1 MSDAIELA
9 EKKPPQS
16 PEERFTNLV
25 ALTIAILASFVV
37 FTNIKSGNV
46 AEAMQQAQA
55 ERNNGW
61 AWYQAVRVRE
71 DMATYEMANLQRLA
85 RAPSVRPAEA
95 ARLAEE
101 MTAQQAEI
109 DRIRARLAETRGRAE
124 QAEVSY
130 AALNGMGDQYDFTE
144 ALITIAITIL
154 AVTALT
160 TARWL
165 FIFALVPG
173 IAGVIIG
180 TAAMMGKPLPL
191 AAAFALVG

>member
-1 MSDAIELA
+1 MSDPIELA
-9 EKKPPQS
+9 EMKPPQS

-25 ALTIAILASFVV
+25 ALTIAVLASFVV

-109 DRIRARLAETRGRAE
+109 DRIRARLAETRSRAE

-130 AALNGMGDQYDFTE
+130 AALNGIGDQYDFTE
-144 ALITIAITIL
+144 ALITVAITIL

-165 FIFALVPG
+165 FIFAMVPG